1 MGELHLDVLV
11 DRMKREFKVEA
22 NVGAPQV
29 SYRETFRAATKAEGK
44 FVRQSGGKD
53 NTVTY
58 GLNYTNEEGKGFE
71 FENAIVGGVV
81 PREYIPAVEKGLE
94 DSMNNGVLA
103 GYPLVD
109 IKAKLYDGSYHD
121 VDSNETVF
129 RVAAS
134 MALKAAAK
142 MQTQLF

>member
-1 MGELHLDVLV
+1 M
-11 DRMKREFKVEA
+11 
-22 NVGAPQV
+22 
-29 SYRETFRAATKAEGK
+29 
-44 FVRQSGGKD
+44 
-53 NTVTY
+53 
-58 GLNYTNEEGKGFE
+58 
-71 FENAIVGGVV
+71 V

-121 VDSNETVF
+121 VDSNETAF

-134 MALKAAAK
+134 MALKAAK